1 MKSFIKNIL
10 RITFCVLSITSFA
23 QTDTSMRL
31 SLQQAIDLGL
41 AQRFDIKNQELAIQI
56 SESNRQKTAS
66 KNLPQV
72 NASIDFR
79 YNAVLATNLLPPGF
93 NNNGSN
99 EYTPIKFGTPYNTLT
114 SITAT
119 QNIFNATVSGDKLV
133 NVAQQEY
140 DQVSLEK
147 YKIDAKSAITQ
158 AYYQVLLNQE
168 QIKLTAENVKT
179 AETIVKKG
187 ESEYVN
193 GTLLKTDLSR
203 YQLDLANA
211 KNNLQTAEQNYE
223 NSLLVLKTQL
233 IVPLSTNLILTDA
246 LENLINSTEQQS
258 NTQINP
264 EQRYEYRMESS
275 MLRINEIQAK
285 KVNRSYLPSVYLYGN
300 ASLQNQNDKL
310 TFFNSNTWYPYAYL
324 GIHADIPIFDGFEKS
339 RNITGYKLRSLQN
352 KNTLEKLKYDIE
364 SETINTR
371 NQLATAYRQYQNSK
385 ENYEL
390 AKSIMTL
397 DQDRYNQGTLTAA
410 ALKNTEYS
418 LQNAQ
423 NNYLTS
429 IYNVL
434 IAQMN
439 YKKALGEL

>member
-1 MKSFIKNIL
+1 MKLLIKNIL
-10 RITFCVLSITSFA
+10 QITFCILSITSFA
-23 QTDTSMRL
+23 QTDTSIQL
-31 SLQQAIDLGL
+31 SLKQAIDLGL

-56 SESNRQKTAS
+56 SESNRQKTLT

-79 YNAVLATNLLPPGF
+79 YNAILATNLLPPGF
-93 NNNGSN
+93 NGNTD
-99 EYTPIKFGTPYNTLT
+99 YTPVKFGTPYNTLT

-119 QNIFNATVSGDKLV
+119 QNIFNAIVSGDKMV

-168 QIKLTAENVKT
+168 QIKLTTENVKT
-179 AETIVKKG
+179 AETIIKKG
-187 ESEYVN
+187 ESEYTN

-211 KNNLQTAEQNYE
+211 KNNLQTANQNYE
-223 NSLLVLKTQL
+223 NSLVSLKTQL
-233 IVPLSTNLILTDA
+233 IIPLSTNVILTDS
-246 LENLINSTEQQS
+246 LENLINSAEQES
-258 NTQINP
+258 DSQINP

-300 ASLQNQNDKL
+300 ASLQNQNNKV
-310 TFFNSNTWYPYAYL
+310 TFFDTNTWYPFAYV
-324 GIHADIPIFDGFEKS
+324 GVHADIPIFDGFEKS

-352 KNTLEKLKYDIE
+352 KNNLEKLNYEIQ
-364 SETINTR
+364 SETINAK
-371 NQLATAYRQYQNSK
+371 NQLATTYRQYQNAK
-385 ENYEL
+385 ENYAL
-390 AKSIMTL
+390 AQSIMTL

-410 ALKNTEYS
+410 SLKNTEYS

-434 IAQMN
+434 IAQVN

>member
-1 MKSFIKNIL
+1 MKLLIKNIL
-10 RITFCVLSITSFA
+10 QITFCALSITGFA
-23 QTDTSMRL
+23 QTDTTIEL
-31 SLQQAIDLGL
+31 SLKQAIDVGL

-56 SESNRQKTAS
+56 SESNRQKTLS

-79 YNAVLATNLLPPGF
+79 YNAILATNLLPPGF
-93 NNNGSN
+93 NGNTD
-99 EYTPIKFGTPYNTLT
+99 YTPIKFGTPYNTLT

-119 QNIFNATVSGDKLV
+119 QNIFNATVAGDKLV
-133 NVAQQEY
+133 NAAQQEY
-140 DQVSLEK
+140 DQISLEK

-168 QIKLTAENVKT
+168 QIKLSAENVKT

-187 ESEYVN
+187 ESEYTN

-211 KNNLQTAEQNYE
+211 KNNLQTANQNYE

-233 IVPLSTNLILTDA
+233 IVPFASTVVLTDA
-246 LENLINSTEQQS
+246 LENLINGTDQQS
-258 NTQINP
+258 SAEAKP

-275 MLRINEIQAK
+275 MLRINEIQGK
-285 KVNRSYLPSVYLYGN
+285 KINRSYLPSVYLYGN
-300 ASLQNQNDKL
+300 ASIQNQNDKITL
-310 TFFNSNTWYPYAYL
+310 FNTNTWYPYAYV

-339 RNITGYKLRSLQN
+339 RNIAGYKLRSLQN
-352 KNTLEKLKYDIE
+352 KNTLEKLNYDIQ

-371 NQLATAYRQYQNSK
+371 NQLATAYRQYQNAK

-390 AKSIMTL
+390 AQSIMTL
-397 DQDRYNQGTLTAA
+397 DQERYNQGTLTAA

-434 IAQMN
+434 IAQVN

>member
-1 MKSFIKNIL
+1 MKLLIKNIL
-10 RITFCVLSITSFA
+10 QITFCALSITGFA
-23 QTDTSMRL
+23 QTDTTIEL
-31 SLQQAIDLGL
+31 SLKQAIDVGL

-56 SESNRQKTAS
+56 SESNRQKTLS

-79 YNAVLATNLLPPGF
+79 YNAILATNLLPPGF
-93 NNNGSN
+93 NGNTD
-99 EYTPIKFGTPYNTLT
+99 YTPIKFGTPYNTLT

-119 QNIFNATVSGDKLV
+119 QNIFNATVAGDKLV
-133 NVAQQEY
+133 NTAQQEY
-140 DQVSLEK
+140 DQISLEK

-168 QIKLTAENVKT
+168 QIKLSAENVKT

-187 ESEYVN
+187 ESEYTN

-211 KNNLQTAEQNYE
+211 KNNLQTANQNYE

-233 IVPLSTNLILTDA
+233 IVPFASTVVLTDA
-246 LENLINSTEQQS
+246 LENLINGTDQQS
-258 NTQINP
+258 SAEAKP

-275 MLRINEIQAK
+275 MLRINEIQGK
-285 KVNRSYLPSVYLYGN
+285 KINRSYLPSVYLYGN
-300 ASLQNQNDKL
+300 ASIQNQNDKITL
-310 TFFNSNTWYPYAYL
+310 FNTNTWYPYAYV

-339 RNITGYKLRSLQN
+339 RNIAGYKLRSLQN
-352 KNTLEKLKYDIE
+352 KNTLEKLNYDIQ

-371 NQLATAYRQYQNSK
+371 NQLATAYRQYQNAK

-390 AKSIMTL
+390 AQSIMTL
-397 DQDRYNQGTLTAA
+397 DQERYNQGTLTAA

-434 IAQMN
+434 IAQVN

>member
-1 MKSFIKNIL
+1 MKLLIKNIL
-10 RITFCVLSITSFA
+10 QITFCALSITGFA
-23 QTDTSMRL
+23 QTDTTIEL
-31 SLQQAIDLGL
+31 SLKQAIDVGL

-56 SESNRQKTAS
+56 SESNRQKTLS

-79 YNAVLATNLLPPGF
+79 YNAILATNLLPPGF
-93 NNNGSN
+93 NGNTD
-99 EYTPIKFGTPYNTLT
+99 YTPIKFGTPYNTLT

-119 QNIFNATVSGDKLV
+119 QNIFNATVAGDKLV
-133 NVAQQEY
+133 NTAQQEY
-140 DQVSLEK
+140 DQISLEK

-168 QIKLTAENVKT
+168 QIKLSAENVKT

-187 ESEYVN
+187 ESEYTN

-211 KNNLQTAEQNYE
+211 KNNLQTANQNYE

-233 IVPLSTNLILTDA
+233 IVPFATTVVLTDA
-246 LENLINSTEQQS
+246 LENLINGTDQQS
-258 NTQINP
+258 SAEAKP

-275 MLRINEIQAK
+275 MLRINEIQGK
-285 KVNRSYLPSVYLYGN
+285 KINRSYLPSVYLYGN
-300 ASLQNQNDKL
+300 ASIQNQNDKITL
-310 TFFNSNTWYPYAYL
+310 FNTNTWYPYAYV

-339 RNITGYKLRSLQN
+339 RNIAGYKLRSLQN
-352 KNTLEKLKYDIE
+352 KNTLEKLNYDIQ

-371 NQLATAYRQYQNSK
+371 NQLATAYRQYQNAK

-390 AKSIMTL
+390 AQSIMTL
-397 DQDRYNQGTLTAA
+397 DQERYNQGTLTAA

-434 IAQMN
+434 IAQVN

>member
-1 MKSFIKNIL
+1 MKLLIKNIL
-10 RITFCVLSITSFA
+10 QITFCALSITGFA
-23 QTDTSMRL
+23 QTDTTIEL
-31 SLQQAIDLGL
+31 SLKQAIDVGL

-56 SESNRQKTAS
+56 SESNRQKTLS

-79 YNAVLATNLLPPGF
+79 YNAILATNLLPPGF
-93 NNNGSN
+93 NGNTD
-99 EYTPIKFGTPYNTLT
+99 YTPIKFGTPYNTLT

-119 QNIFNATVSGDKLV
+119 QNIFNATVAGDKLV
-133 NVAQQEY
+133 NAAQQEY
-140 DQVSLEK
+140 DQISLEK

-168 QIKLTAENVKT
+168 QIKLSAENVKT

-187 ESEYVN
+187 ESEYTN

-211 KNNLQTAEQNYE
+211 KNNLQTANQNYE

-233 IVPLSTNLILTDA
+233 IVPFATTVVLTDA
-246 LENLINSTEQQS
+246 LENLINGTDQQS
-258 NTQINP
+258 SAEAKP

-275 MLRINEIQAK
+275 MLRINEIQGK
-285 KVNRSYLPSVYLYGN
+285 KINRSYLPSVYLYGN
-300 ASLQNQNDKL
+300 ASIQNQNDKITL
-310 TFFNSNTWYPYAYL
+310 FNTNTWYPYAYV

-339 RNITGYKLRSLQN
+339 RNIAGYKLRSLQN
-352 KNTLEKLKYDIE
+352 KNTLEKLNYDIQ

-371 NQLATAYRQYQNSK
+371 NQLATAYRQYQNAK

-390 AKSIMTL
+390 AQSIMTL
-397 DQDRYNQGTLTAA
+397 DQERYNQGTLTAA

-434 IAQMN
+434 IAQVN

>member
-1 MKSFIKNIL
+1 MKLLIKNIL
-10 RITFCVLSITSFA
+10 QITFCILSITSFA
-23 QTDTSMRL
+23 QTDTSIQL
-31 SLQQAIDLGL
+31 SLKQAIDLGL
-41 AQRFDIKNQELAIQI
+41 AQRFDIKNQELAVQI
-56 SESNRQKTAS
+56 SESNRQKTLS

-79 YNAVLATNLLPPGF
+79 YNAILATNLLPPGF
-93 NNNGSN
+93 NGNAD
-99 EYTPIKFGTPYNTLT
+99 YTPVKFGTPYNTLT

-119 QNIFNATVSGDKLV
+119 QNIFNATVSGDKMV

-168 QIKLTAENVKT
+168 QIKLTTENVKT
-179 AETIVKKG
+179 AETIIKKG
-187 ESEYVN
+187 ESEYTN

-211 KNNLQTAEQNYE
+211 KNNLQTANQNYE
-223 NSLLVLKTQL
+223 NSLVSLKTQL
-233 IVPLSTNLILTDA
+233 IIPLSNNVILTDS
-246 LENLINSTEQQS
+246 LENLINSAEQES
-258 NTQINP
+258 NSQINP

-300 ASLQNQNDKL
+300 ASLQNQNDKITL
-310 TFFNSNTWYPYAYL
+310 FNTNTWYPYAYL

-339 RNITGYKLRSLQN
+339 RNIAGYKLRSLQN
-352 KNTLEKLKYDIE
+352 KNNLEKLNYEIQ
-364 SETINTR
+364 SETINAK
-371 NQLATAYRQYQNSK
+371 NQLATTYRQYQNAK
-385 ENYEL
+385 ENYAL
-390 AKSIMTL
+390 AQSIMTL

-410 ALKNTEYS
+410 SLKNTEYS

-434 IAQMN
+434 IAQVN

>member
-10 RITFCVLSITSFA
+10 HITFCMLSMTSFA
-23 QTDTSMRL
+23 QTDTSMQL

-56 SESNRQKTAS
+56 SESNRQKTLS

-119 QNIFNATVSGDKLV
+119 QNIFNATVAGDKLV
-133 NVAQQEY
+133 NAAQQEY

-187 ESEYVN
+187 ESEYAN

-211 KNNLQTAEQNYE
+211 KNNLQTANQNYE

-233 IVPLSTNLILTDA
+233 IVPIESKLILTDA
-246 LENLINSTEQQS
+246 LENLINSAEQAS
-258 NTQINP
+258 NNMANP

-285 KVNRSYLPSVYLYGN
+285 KVSRSYLPSVYLYGN
-300 ASLQNQNDKL
+300 ASIQNQNDKITL
-310 TFFNSNTWYPYAYL
+310 FNTDTWYPYAYV

-339 RNITGYKLRSLQN
+339 RNIAGYKLRTLQN
-352 KNTLEKLKYDIE
+352 KNTLEKLKYDIQ
-364 SETINTR
+364 SETVNTR
-371 NQLATAYRQYQNSK
+371 NQLATAYRQYQNAK
-385 ENYEL
+385 ENYAL
-390 AKSIMTL
+390 AQSIMTL

-434 IAQMN
+434 IAQVN

>member
-1 MKSFIKNIL
+1 MKLLIKNIL
-10 RITFCVLSITSFA
+10 QITFCILSITSFA
-23 QTDTSMRL
+23 QTDTSIQL
-31 SLQQAIDLGL
+31 SLKQAIDLGL

-56 SESNRQKTAS
+56 SESNRQKTLS

-79 YNAVLATNLLPPGF
+79 YNAILATNLLPPGF
-93 NNNGSN
+93 NGNTD
-99 EYTPIKFGTPYNTLT
+99 YTPVKFGTPYNTLT

-119 QNIFNATVSGDKLV
+119 QNIFNAIVSGDKMV

-168 QIKLTAENVKT
+168 QIKLTTENVKT
-179 AETIVKKG
+179 AETIIKKG
-187 ESEYVN
+187 ESEYTN

-211 KNNLQTAEQNYE
+211 KNNLQTANQNYE
-223 NSLLVLKTQL
+223 NSLVSLKTQL
-233 IVPLSTNLILTDA
+233 IIPLSTNVILTDS
-246 LENLINSTEQQS
+246 LENLINSAEQES
-258 NTQINP
+258 DSQINP

-300 ASLQNQNDKL
+300 ASLQNQNNKV
-310 TFFNSNTWYPYAYL
+310 TFFDTNTWYPFAYV
-324 GIHADIPIFDGFEKS
+324 GVHADIPIFDGFEKS

-352 KNTLEKLKYDIE
+352 KNNLEKLNYEIQ
-364 SETINTR
+364 SETINAK
-371 NQLATAYRQYQNSK
+371 NQLATTYRQYQNAK
-385 ENYEL
+385 ENYAL
-390 AKSIMTL
+390 AQSIMTL

-410 ALKNTEYS
+410 SLKNTEYS

-434 IAQMN
+434 IAQVN

>member
-1 MKSFIKNIL
+1 MKLLIKNIL
-10 RITFCVLSITSFA
+10 RITFCALSITGFA
-23 QTDTSMRL
+23 QTDTTIEL
-31 SLQQAIDLGL
+31 SLKQAIDVGL

-56 SESNRQKTAS
+56 SESNRQKTLS

-79 YNAVLATNLLPPGF
+79 YNAILATNLLPPGF
-93 NNNGSN
+93 NGNTD
-99 EYTPIKFGTPYNTLT
+99 YTPIKFGTPYNTLT

-119 QNIFNATVSGDKLV
+119 QNIFNATVAGDKLV
-133 NVAQQEY
+133 NAAQQEY
-140 DQVSLEK
+140 DQISLEK

-168 QIKLTAENVKT
+168 QIKLSAENVKT

-187 ESEYVN
+187 ESEYTN

-211 KNNLQTAEQNYE
+211 KNNLQTANQNYE

-233 IVPLSTNLILTDA
+233 IVPFATTVVLTDA
-246 LENLINSTEQQS
+246 LENLINGTDQQS
-258 NTQINP
+258 SAEAKP

-275 MLRINEIQAK
+275 MLRINEIQGK
-285 KVNRSYLPSVYLYGN
+285 KINRSYLPSVYLYGN
-300 ASLQNQNDKL
+300 ASIQNQNDKITL
-310 TFFNSNTWYPYAYL
+310 FNTNTWYPYAYV

-339 RNITGYKLRSLQN
+339 RNIAGYKLRSLQN
-352 KNTLEKLKYDIE
+352 KNTLEKLNYDIQ

-371 NQLATAYRQYQNSK
+371 NQLATAYRQYQNAK

-390 AKSIMTL
+390 AQSIMTL
-397 DQDRYNQGTLTAA
+397 DQERYNQGTLTAA

-434 IAQMN
+434 IAQVN

>member
-1 MKSFIKNIL
+1 MNLFIKYSIG
-10 RITFCVLSITSFA
+10 IMFCALSITGIA
-23 QTDTSMRL
+23 QKDTTIQL
-31 SLQQAIDLGL
+31 SLNQAIDLGL
-41 AQRFDIKNQELAIQI
+41 TQRFDIKNQELAIQI
-56 SESNRQKTAS
+56 SESNRLKTLS

-79 YNAVLATNLLPPGF
+79 YNAILATNLLPPGF

-99 EYTPIKFGTPYNTLT
+99 DYTPIKFGTPYNTLT

-119 QNIFNATVSGDKLV
+119 QNIFNATVAGDKLV
-133 NVAQQEY
+133 NAAQKEY

-168 QIKLTAENVKT
+168 QIKLTTENIIN
-179 AETIVKKG
+179 AETVFKKG
-187 ESEYVN
+187 ESEYAN

-211 KNNLQTAEQNYE
+211 KNNLQTANQNYE

-233 IVPLSTNLILTDA
+233 IVPLETKLILTDT
-246 LENLINSTEQQS
+246 LENLIS
-258 NTQINP
+258 NADQRSQGTVNP

-275 MLRINEIQAK
+275 MLRINEIQSK
-285 KVNRSYLPSVYLYGN
+285 KINRSYLPSVYLYGN
-300 ASLQNQNDKL
+300 ASMQNQNDKI
-310 TFFNSNTWYPYAYL
+310 TFFNTDTWYPYAYV

-339 RNITGYKLRSLQN
+339 RTISGYKLKSLQN
-352 KNTLEKLKYDIE
+352 KNNLEKLKYDIQ
-364 SETINTR
+364 SETVNTR
-371 NQLATAYRQYQNSK
+371 NQLATAYRQYQNAK
-385 ENYEL
+385 ENYVL
-390 AKSIMTL
+390 AQSIMTL
-397 DQDRYNQGTLTAA
+397 DQDRYNQGTLTAS

-434 IAQMN
+434 VAQVN

>member
-1 MKSFIKNIL
+1 MNVFIKNSLLLLLCIVSY
-10 RITFCVLSITSFA
+10 IGSA
-23 QTDTSMRL
+23 QTDTTIRL

-56 SESNRQKTAS
+56 SESNRQKNLS

-72 NASIDFR
+72 NASVDFR
-79 YNAVLATNLLPPGF
+79 YNAILATNLLPPNF
-93 NNNGSN
+93 NNNGN
-99 EYTPIKFGTPYNTLT
+99 NDYTAIKFGTPYNTLT

-133 NVAQQEY
+133 NAAQQEY

-168 QIKLTAENVKT
+168 QIKLTTENVAT
-179 AETIVKKG
+179 AEAIVKKG
-187 ESEYVN
+187 ESEFEN

-203 YQLDLANA
+203 YQLDLANT
-211 KNNLQTAEQNYE
+211 KNQLQTANQNYE
-223 NSLLVLKTQL
+223 NSLIVLKTQL
-233 IVPLSTNLILTDA
+233 IVPFETTVVLTDA
-246 LENLINSTEQQS
+246 LENLINSAEQQS
-258 NTQINP
+258 SAEAKP

-285 KVNRSYLPSVYLYGN
+285 KINRSYMPSVYLYGN
-300 ASLQNQNDKL
+300 ASIQNQNDKITL
-310 TFFNSNTWYPYAYL
+310 FNTNTWYPYAYV

-339 RNITGYKLRSLQN
+339 RNIAGYKLRALQN
-352 KNTLEKLKYDIE
+352 KNTLEKLNYDIQ

-371 NQLATAYRQYQNSK
+371 NQLATAYRQYQNAK
-385 ENYEL
+385 ENYAL
-390 AKSIMTL
+390 AQSIMTL
-397 DQDRYNQGTLTAA
+397 DQERYNQGTLTAA

-434 IAQMN
+434 VAQVN

>member
-1 MKSFIKNIL
+1 MKLLIKNIL
-10 RITFCVLSITSFA
+10 QITFCALSITGFA
-23 QTDTSMRL
+23 QTDTTIEL
-31 SLQQAIDLGL
+31 SLKQAIDVGL

-56 SESNRQKTAS
+56 SESNRQKTLS

-79 YNAVLATNLLPPGF
+79 YNAILATNLLPPGF
-93 NNNGSN
+93 NGNTD
-99 EYTPIKFGTPYNTLT
+99 YTPIKFGTPYNTLT

-119 QNIFNATVSGDKLV
+119 QNIFNATVAGDKLV
-133 NVAQQEY
+133 NTAQQEY
-140 DQVSLEK
+140 DQISLEK

-168 QIKLTAENVKT
+168 QIKLSAENVKT

-187 ESEYVN
+187 ESEYTN

-211 KNNLQTAEQNYE
+211 KNNLQTANQNYE

-233 IVPLSTNLILTDA
+233 IVPFATTVVLTDA
-246 LENLINSTEQQS
+246 LENLINGTDQQS
-258 NTQINP
+258 SAEAKP

-275 MLRINEIQAK
+275 MLRINEIQGK
-285 KVNRSYLPSVYLYGN
+285 KINRSYLPSVYLYGN
-300 ASLQNQNDKL
+300 ASIQNQNDKITL
-310 TFFNSNTWYPYAYL
+310 FNTNTWYPYAYVC
-324 GIHADIPIFDGFEKS
+324 IHADIPIFDGFEKS
-339 RNITGYKLRSLQN
+339 RNIAGYKLRSLQN
-352 KNTLEKLKYDIE
+352 KNTLEKLNYDIQ

-371 NQLATAYRQYQNSK
+371 NQLATAYRQYQNAK

-390 AKSIMTL
+390 AQSIMTL
-397 DQDRYNQGTLTAA
+397 DQERYNQGTLTAA

-434 IAQMN
+434 IAQVN

>member
-1 MKSFIKNIL
+1 MNLYIKNSLLLI
-10 RITFCVLSITSFA
+10 FCVISYIGSA
-23 QTDTSMRL
+23 QTDTSIQL
-31 SLQQAIDLGL
+31 SLKQAIDLGL

-56 SESNRQKTAS
+56 SESNRQKTLS

-79 YNAVLATNLLPPGF
+79 YNAILATNLLPPGAI
-93 NNNGSN
+93 NNSKD
-99 EYTPIKFGTPYNTLT
+99 YTPIKFGTPYNTLT

-119 QNIFNATVSGDKLV
+119 QNIFNATVAGDKLV
-133 NVAQQEY
+133 NAAQKEY

-147 YKIDAKSAITQ
+147 YRIDAKSAITQ

-168 QIKLTAENVKT
+168 QIKLTTENVNT

-187 ESEYVN
+187 ESEYAN

-211 KNNLQTAEQNYE
+211 KNNLQTANQNYE

-233 IVPLSTNLILTDA
+233 IVPIETNLILSDA
-246 LENLINSTEQQS
+246 LENLINSSEQAANSQA
-258 NTQINP
+258 NP

-275 MLRINEIQAK
+275 MLRINQIQAK
-285 KVNRSYLPSVYLYGN
+285 KINRSYLPTVYLYGN
-300 ASLQNQNDKL
+300 ASIQNQNDKITL
-310 TFFNSNTWYPYAYL
+310 FNTNTWYPYAYI

-339 RNITGYKLRSLQN
+339 RNIAGYKLRSLQN
-352 KNTLEKLKYDIE
+352 KNTLEKLKYDIQ
-364 SETINTR
+364 SETVNTR
-371 NQLATAYRQYQNSK
+371 NQLATAYRQYQNAK
-385 ENYEL
+385 ENYAL
-390 AKSIMTL
+390 AQSIMTL
-397 DQDRYNQGTLTAA
+397 DQDRYNQGTLTAS

-434 IAQMN
+434 VAQVN

>member
-1 MKSFIKNIL
+1 MNQFIKNSLLFICCIASL
-10 RITFCVLSITSFA
+10 NGFA
-23 QTDTSMRL
+23 QTDTSIQL
-31 SLQQAIDLGL
+31 SLKQAIDLGL
-41 AQRFDIKNQELAIQI
+41 AQRFDIKNQELAVQI
-56 SESNRQKTAS
+56 SESNRQKTLS

-133 NVAQQEY
+133 NAAQQEY

-168 QIKLTAENVKT
+168 QIKLSAENVKT

-187 ESEYVN
+187 ESEYAN

-211 KNNLQTAEQNYE
+211 KNNLQTANQNYE

-233 IVPLSTNLILTDA
+233 IVPIESNLVLTDS
-246 LENLINSTEQQS
+246 LENLINSSEQAANSQV
-258 NTQINP
+258 NP

-275 MLRINEIQAK
+275 LLRINEIQAK
-285 KVNRSYLPSVYLYGN
+285 KINRSYLPSVYLYGN
-300 ASLQNQNDKL
+300 ASIQNQNDKITL
-310 TFFNSNTWYPYAYL
+310 FNTNTWYPYAYV

-339 RNITGYKLRSLQN
+339 RNIAGYKLRSLQN
-352 KNTLEKLKYDIE
+352 KNTLEKLKYDIQ
-364 SETINTR
+364 SETVNTR
-371 NQLATAYRQYQNSK
+371 NQLATAYRQYQNAK
-385 ENYEL
+385 ENYAL
-390 AKSIMTL
+390 AQSIMTL

-434 IAQMN
+434 VAQMN

>member
-1 MKSFIKNIL
+1 MNAFIKNSLVLTLCIL
-10 RITFCVLSITSFA
+10 SYIGSA
-23 QTDTSMRL
+23 QTDTTIQL

-72 NASIDFR
+72 NASVDFR

-93 NNNGSN
+93 NGNSD
-99 EYTPIKFGTPYNTLT
+99 YTPVKFGTPYNTLT

-119 QNIFNATVSGDKLV
+119 QNLFNAAVSGDKLV
-133 NVAQQEY
+133 NAAQKEY

-168 QIKLTAENVKT
+168 QIKLSAENVKT

-187 ESEYVN
+187 ESEFAN

-211 KNNLQTAEQNYE
+211 KNNLQTATQNYE

-233 IVPLSTNLILTDA
+233 IVPFETNLVLTDV
-246 LENLINSTEQQS
+246 LENLISSSDQQS
-258 NTQINP
+258 NTEVNP
-264 EQRYEYRMESS
+264 EQRYEYKMESS

-285 KVNRSYLPSVYLYGN
+285 KINRSYMPTVYLYGN
-300 ASLQNQNDKL
+300 ASIQNQNDKI
-310 TFFNSNTWYPYAYL
+310 TFFNTNTWYPYAYV
-324 GIHADIPIFDGFEKS
+324 GIHADIPIFDGLEKS
-339 RNITGYKLRSLQN
+339 RNITGYKLRALQN
-352 KNTLEKLKYDIE
+352 KNTLEKLKYDIQ
-364 SETINTR
+364 SETTNTR
-371 NQLATAYRQYQNSK
+371 NQLATAYRQYQNAK
-385 ENYEL
+385 ENYAL
-390 AKSIMTL
+390 AQSIMTL

-410 ALKNTEYS
+410 SLKNTEYS

-434 IAQMN
+434 VAQLN